1 MREFNKLINRE
12 EIDINRELF
21 KKLFKFQRPST
32 MLKAVYNTEKKK
44 KNNSLVNV
52 IRSGLSD
59 LKNEIE
65 KMSEDEI
72 EIEKPYKVVDIVE
85 KIIVCNRQN
94 QEGQGLNILM
104 PNQILSRLP
113 INLAQLQAGNNP
125 KKLENEI
132 RQLFYSLYRSK
143 KLTKAIY
150 NNLISTI

>member
-1 MREFNKLINRE
+1 M
-12 EIDINRELF
+12 
-21 KKLFKFQRPST
+21 
-32 MLKAVYNTEKKK
+32 
-44 KNNSLVNV
+44 NV